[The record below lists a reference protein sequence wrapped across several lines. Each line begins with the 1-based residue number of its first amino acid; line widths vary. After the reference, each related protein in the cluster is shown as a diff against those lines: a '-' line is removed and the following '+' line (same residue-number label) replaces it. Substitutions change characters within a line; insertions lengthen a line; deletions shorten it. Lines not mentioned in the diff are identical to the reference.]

1 MIDIHA
7 TESKD
12 CRTKAN
18 TFKDINTH
26 CKCLMKARY
35 SSLSDH
41 MSACKVY
48 PSQYVYH
55 CN

>member
-7 TESKD
+7 IDSKS
-12 CRTKAN
+12 CRTKSNA
-18 TFKDINTH
+18 FKDNNTH
-26 CKCLMKARY
+26 CKCSIKARY
-35 SSLSDH
+35 SCLLGQ